1 MQEQV
6 KQLDFSG
13 QNIYVGL
20 DTHKKQITATILG
33 ETLSLKTF
41 SQPPDPKILVNH
53 LKKNYPGANY
63 YAAYEAGFSGFWLQE
78 SLQQQGVNCIVAN
91 AADVP
96 TKDRERKRKRD
107 PIDSRKIARSLRNGE
122 LEAIYIPGKKNQHDR
137 SLVRARYRL
146 MGNQTRCKNRI
157 KSFLYFLGIE
167 FPEEFAQSG
176 THWSKRFMDWLK
188 QIDLEGNGNITLRAF
203 IEEAEFLRQLLLKM
217 TNEIRVLS
225 RTPDYAQKV
234 KLLMSVP
241 GIGCLTAMVILTEL
255 NEINRFKGLDKLCS
269 YVGLV
274 PNVSA
279 SGEMEHVG
287 NITRRS
293 NRMLRSMLI
302 ESSWVAIRK
311 DPALTMKYNE
321 LCGRMKGNKAII
333 RIARKLLSRIRYI
346 LIHEQ
351 QYELGVVA

>member
-1 MQEQV
+1 
-6 KQLDFSG
+6 
-13 QNIYVGL
+13 
-20 DTHKKQITATILG
+20 
-33 ETLSLKTF
+33 
-41 SQPPDPKILVNH
+41 
-53 LKKNYPGANY
+53 
-63 YAAYEAGFSGFWLQE
+63 
-78 SLQQQGVNCIVAN
+78 
-91 AADVP
+91 
-96 TKDRERKRKRD
+96 
-107 PIDSRKIARSLRNGE
+107 
-122 LEAIYIPGKKNQHDR
+122 
-137 SLVRARYRL
+137 
-146 MGNQTRCKNRI
+146 
-157 KSFLYFLGIE
+157 
-167 FPEEFAQSG
+167 
-176 THWSKRFMDWLK
+176 
-188 QIDLEGNGNITLRAF
+188 
-203 IEEAEFLRQLLLKM
+203 M

-333 RIARKLLSRIRYI
+333 RIARKLLSRVRYI